1 MWRNVLHMGAT
12 PTTVVDLR
20 AALVEL
26 REHTLIAAALARL
39 ASQALRRDGA
49 TRKVRGMVRRAQEA
63 AEGAMVRARAVHE
76 AVTIADGPMGA
87 A

>member
-1 MWRNVLHMGAT
+1 MPPA
-12 PTTVVDLR
+12 TVVDIR

-39 ASQALRRDGA
+39 ASQALRKQGA
-49 TRKVRGMVRRAQEA
+49 TRRVRAMVRRAQEA
-63 AEGAMVRARAVHE
+63 AEDAMVRAREVHE
-76 AVTIADGPMGA
+76 AVTIGDGPTGA